1 MDEERDPACGTDH
14 RSNWIRVPS
23 ASTPEVSEKLGM
35 RLMKL
40 INASVFNTANKEQA
54 PIGYSGSNII
64 RVPELYLML
73 AETLIEKEPTEAL
86 RYYNEFIS
94 SRGLNTE
101 ESITKEDVDKQ
112 FWREYLQEGQ
122 YWFRLRRRQVPEIEV
137 EPALANAKGIKTIQM
152 DENKWSLPIPDSEFE
167 FREDGSY

>member
-1 MDEERDPACGTDH
+1 
-14 RSNWIRVPS
+14 
-23 ASTPEVSEKLGM
+23 
-35 RLMKL
+35 
-40 INASVFNTANKEQA
+40 
-54 PIGYSGSNII
+54 
-64 RVPELYLML
+64 ML